1 MHMIYRKSVYS
12 QTKFYFFSLL
22 SPHQILGY
30 GFSVM
35 NTFGSSLRRSLNT
48 NILLKIKIMPQL
60 DGEKVANTLETI
72 VASGVEPSHMHLWYL
87 IHAPEISQTYFFLI
101 RALAVILKN

>member
-1 MHMIYRKSVYS
+1 
-12 QTKFYFFSLL
+12 
-22 SPHQILGY
+22 
-30 GFSVM
+30 
-35 NTFGSSLRRSLNT
+35 
-48 NILLKIKIMPQL
+48 MPQL